1 MFTTSFILSAAMLVI
16 ALVLIWKAAGLAQL
30 VYAHERTTRKNH
42 ELSEK
47 SKRVSD
53 RIKLLLAKIN
63 YLDEETVYDEL
74 SSDEALIHAR
84 AITAEVKSIYDACHD
99 VGEVHGEFVPWLDHH
114 TAVMRSTFWGLLEWG
129 ERSTVVQLIMDQLES
144 RGVCVEFL
152 IDSYDLSCR
161 TGFAPELTQEA
172 IEAYYQPR

>member
-1 MFTTSFILSAAMLVI
+1 MTTASDILSTVMLVLAFI
-16 ALVLIWKAAGLAQL
+16 LIWKAVGLAQH
-30 VYAHERTTRKNH
+30 VHAHESTIRKNH

-47 SKRVSD
+47 SQKVSN
-53 RIKLLLAKIN
+53 RIKLLLAKID
-63 YLDEETVYDEL
+63 YHDEETVYDEL
-74 SSDEALIHAR
+74 PSDEALIHAR

-99 VGEVHGEFVPWLDHH
+99 AGEVHGEFVPWLDHH

-129 ERSTVVQLIMDQLES
+129 ERSTVVELIMDQLES

-152 IDSYDLSCR
+152 IDSYDLCCR

-172 IEAYYQPR
+172 IEAYYQP